1 MSPGGK
7 RQRAGFTLL
16 EVILSMGI
24 LALLS
29 ASVYAIVSA
38 SIGSSRTA
46 MEQQLAVRRLDAFL
60 RISRDTFL
68 NLPPQST
75 VSYVIAKAAGGQPE
89 PRLLLT
95 KVQGILGM
103 PSLAGGTAVLAARPR
118 SDGTRTITL
127 IRIPP
132 NANERE
138 EEAALSSSGIP
149 LLTKIR
155 NPRWSFYQGGA
166 WHQEWPNGSPR
177 PELIMLEG
185 ELDGIPDPVEAV
197 FYVPQLIAPSQP
209 TAQASPAPVPSP
221 SP

>member
-1 MSPGGK
+1 MSPF
-7 RQRAGFTLL
+7 RQKHPGGFTLL

-60 RISRDTFL
+60 SVTRDTFL

-75 VSYVIAKAAGGQPE
+75 FAYEIGKTSGGQPE

-127 IRIPP
+127 LRIPP
-132 NANERE
+132 HATEQE
-138 EEAALSSSGIP
+138 QKDALASTGIP
-149 LLTKIR
+149 LLPKIR
-155 NPRWSFYQGGA
+155 NPQWSFFQGGG
-166 WHQEWPNGSPR
+166 WRQEWPSGSPR
-177 PELIMLEG
+177 PELVMLEG
-185 ELDGIPDPVEAV
+185 DLDGIPDPIQAI
-197 FYVPQLIAPSQP
+197 FYVPPLALA
-209 TAQASPAPVPSP
+209 AQPAPQSAPSP
-221 SP
+221 SPTP